1 MEVPK
6 EYKGLVFGKGGT
18 NLMDISKNTGAQVI
32 RRNGEVFIIEGKE
45 EEREQARIEIKV
57 KIVSKRIS

>member
-6 EYKGLVFGKGGT
+6 EYKGLVFGKGGK

-32 RRNGEVFIIEGKE
+32 CRNGEVFIIEGKE

>member
-6 EYKGLVFGKGGT
+6 EYKGLVFGKGGK

-32 RRNGEVFIIEGKE
+32 RRNGEVFIIEGTE
-45 EEREQARIEIKV
+45 EAREKARIEIKV
-57 KIVSKRIS
+57 KIVSK

>member
-6 EYKGLVFGKGGT
+6 EYKGLVFGKWGK

-45 EEREQARIEIKV
+45 EEREQARIAIKV
-57 KIVSKRIS
+57 KIVSK

>member
-6 EYKGLVFGKGGT
+6 EYKGLVFGKGGK
-18 NLMDISKNTGAQVI
+18 NLMDISKNTGAKVI
-32 RRNGEVFIIEGKE
+32 RRNGEVFIIEGTE
-45 EEREQARIEIKV
+45 EAREKARIEIKV

>member
-6 EYKGLVFGKGGT
+6 EYKGLVIGKGGK
-18 NLMDISKNTGAQVI
+18 NLMDISKTTGAQVI

-45 EEREQARIEIKV
+45 EEREQARIAIKV
-57 KIVSKRIS
+57 KIVSK

>member
-6 EYKGLVFGKGGT
+6 EYKGLVIGKGGK
-18 NLMDISKNTGAQVI
+18 NLMDISKTTGAQVI

-45 EEREQARIEIKV
+45 EEREQARIAIKI
-57 KIVSKRIS
+57 KIVSK

>member
-6 EYKGLVFGKGGT
+6 EYKGLVIGKWGK
-18 NLMDISKNTGAQVI
+18 NLMDISKTTGAQVI

-45 EEREQARIEIKV
+45 EEREQARIAIKI
-57 KIVSKRIS
+57 KIVSK